1 MPTYTPNLNLKKPFR
16 GAELIDVNIINE
28 NMDIIDEA
36 VGSLEDR
43 NTTITPITT
52 SGTKIAEFE
61 IDGARGALYAPQGQ
75 GGGSNVVIEPTLQSG
90 EKIADYT
97 IDGVQGAL
105 YIPEPTGHLTD
116 EVYAYDDDH
125 FRAGYGN
132 FDEVATDDIDVENG
146 INCDSI
152 NIESELNC
160 DTGYFDSIYVDNDE
174 LVPVEANP
182 SDTATDTLTSVN
194 IGGTVYNIS
203 GGGGGSSVTPNPQG
217 TPTDTLNTVEIDGT
231 IFDIAGSGGGGGS
244 SYTETLLY
252 ENTGTSA
259 GDITLS
265 DDLSNYD
272 MLMFVVAR
280 TIGVGR
286 ELVELPYMTS
296 DLTVG
301 THITLISYASEYIN
315 YDVTSM
321 TLLTRTNSQSNY
333 VEKVKGIKFG
343 GGAEGGLEKTLLWD
357 YVTDNNNII
366 PFGSYTASL
375 NDDINNYDMLVIE
388 NMSSRG
394 DSTDPNWASTN
405 LWYVDIN
412 ALNNNWNNNYVT
424 YTSWNERATKFHIIN
439 TTFEALNNNGS
450 DTNGLIRVYGLKWAG
465 GGSGTSSEII
475 PISAGDGTT
484 SRTFTLERTPK
495 KVTLQGYT
503 SGDGGWYESGYFIWG
518 ENFMNLIGAQYT
530 VATGGYA
537 GQAAIS
543 YGADG
548 KSFTITA
555 ANAFGAFNR
564 ADNFSGMMLV
574 DYGGG
579 SGSSSGGARKDVLYN
594 NPSGA
599 PTATYLALTHD
610 FRDYD
615 EIYMKI
621 SNSTDVS
628 SFNIYNHVSFM
639 PMMVGN
645 GEKVS
650 VQALYGQRVVDVIF
664 DGATFNVIRVDGD
677 YHNTV
682 YEIVGIKY

>member
-36 VGSLEDR
+36 VGNLEDR

-132 FDEVATDDIDVENG
+132 FDEVTA
-146 INCDSI
+146 
-152 NIESELNC
+152 SELNC

-182 SDTATDTLTSVN
+182 SDTATDTLTS
-194 IGGTVYNIS
+194 ISIDGTVYGIS

-217 TPTDTLNTVEIDGT
+217 TPTDTLNTIGIDGT
-231 IFDIAGSGGGGGS
+231 IFDIAGSGGGSGS
-244 SYTETLLY
+244 AYTETLLY

-272 MLMFVVAR
+272 MLMFVVVR

-296 DLTVG
+296 DLTIG

-388 NMSSRG
+388 SMSSRG
-394 DSTDPNWASTN
+394 DSTDSNWASTN
-405 LWYVDIN
+405 LWYVDVN

-484 SRTFTLERTPK
+484 SRTFTFEKPPK
-495 KVTLQGYT
+495 FIAYYWNDPLLDSGWNTTAEFVWGQEYIVYNSATNAVSINNNYQGCIRATYSLDEKSVTFI
-503 SGDGGWYESGYFIWG
+503 GG
-518 ENFMNLIGAQYT
+518 
-530 VATGGYA
+530 
-537 GQAAIS
+537 
-543 YGADG
+543 
-548 KSFTITA
+548 
-555 ANAFGAFNR
+555 NAFAACNTSNGT
-564 ADNFSGMMLV
+564 GIMYV
-574 DYGGG
+574 DYGGAGG
-579 SGSSSGGARKDVLYN
+579 SGGSSGGARKDVLYN

-621 SNSTDVS
+621 SNSTDIS

-639 PMMVGN
+639 PMMVGT
-645 GEKVS
+645 GERVS
-650 VQALYGQRVVDVIF
+650 IQALYGQRVVDVIF